1 MRKDVRN
8 DIKIK
13 VGKGWERDQTQAREV
28 RMGRWWWY

>member
-13 VGKGWERDQTQAREV
+13 VGKGWERTVSGGFDGSFGQV
-28 RMGRWWWY
+28 G